1 MRVTR
6 RTAAPVGAI
15 IACAC
20 ISIAALQFFGSFSRI
35 VNFFVVPMH
44 VSNIF
49 MVASVFRLRARSRKD
64 PDQFLT
70 PAYPYLPLAYIVV
83 ISAFLLSAIFYRPLD
98 TLIGV
103 ALTATGVPAYWALKR
118 N

>member
-1 MRVTR
+1 
-6 RTAAPVGAI
+6 
-15 IACAC
+15 
-20 ISIAALQFFGSFSRI
+20 
-35 VNFFVVPMH
+35 
-44 VSNIF
+44 

-70 PAYPYLPLAYIVV
+70 PGYPYLPLAYIVV

-103 ALTATGVPAYWALKR
+103 ALTRRAYRRTGRSNAISGELPRTFYGSNTECPRKGHGSNTKGSRKGHGITVGVLR
-118 N
+118 